1 MAFRKNDALRNSEAN
16 AFGDLFNGGILQ
28 IRTGAQPADPDSA
41 ASGTLLA
48 EIDLPADAF
57 NGASGGVITKLGVWS
72 EIAVASGVA
81 GWARFI
87 SSDTLKTFDVS
98 VAESAADL
106 IIDDE
111 DVVSGGVVTVTS
123 FSLSTPDGV

>member
-1 MAFRKNDALRNSEAN
+1 MSLRKNDALRNSEAN
-16 AFGDLFNGGILQ
+16 AFGALFNSGKLQ

-41 ASGTLLA
+41 ASGTLLC
-48 EIDLPADAF
+48 EIDLPAAPF
-57 NGASGGVITKLGVWS
+57 NGSSGGVITKLGTWS
-72 EIAVASGVA
+72 AISVASGVA

-98 VAESAADL
+98 VAESAADM

-123 FSLSTPDGV
+123 FNFSVPDGV